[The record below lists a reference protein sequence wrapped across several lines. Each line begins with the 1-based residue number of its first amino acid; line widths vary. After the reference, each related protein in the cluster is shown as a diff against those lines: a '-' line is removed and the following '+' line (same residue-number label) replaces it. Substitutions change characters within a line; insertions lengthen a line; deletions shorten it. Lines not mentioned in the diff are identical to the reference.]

1 MCISNADLCLCRCL
15 SLLFLLCQIL
25 SPFLSVSLSVCLS
38 HTHSL
43 SLIRSLDWS
52 QSIIKCY
59 VNICLSLSL
68 PRSVSRSAVC
78 LSHTLYA
85 LSLTCHYS
93 QRVLSQGVLRE
104 GVTMRSIVDFST
116 AYCVQCA
123 SFYFWQWGD
132 LKSLQ
137 NWGQSAAHTHRQRE
151 TLTNTYSHTHTH
163 KTRDEMKNLRKE

>member
-1 MCISNADLCLCRCL
+1 MQISVSVAVSLFYSYCVKYSLPFSL
-15 SLLFLLCQIL
+15 SL
-25 SPFLSVSLSVCLS
+25 SLSVFHIHTLFLS
-38 HTHSL
+38 FVHQTDRSQLL
-43 SLIRSLDWS
+43 SVT
-52 QSIIKCY
+52 SIF
-59 VNICLSLSL
+59 VSLSL

-85 LSLTCHYS
+85 LSLTCHHS

-116 AYCVQCA
+116 AYCAQCA

-137 NWGQSAAHTHRQRE
+137 N
-151 TLTNTYSHTHTH
+151 
-163 KTRDEMKNLRKE
+163 

>member
-1 MCISNADLCLCRCL
+1 MCISNADLCLSL
-15 SLLFLLCQIL
+15 SLSFIPIVSNTLSLSLC
-25 SPFLSVSLSVCLS
+25 LSVCLS

-59 VNICLSLSL
+59 VYICLSL

-104 GVTMRSIVDFST
+104 GVTMRSIVDFSG
-116 AYCVQCA
+116 AYCAQCA
-123 SFYFWQWGD
+123 SFHFWQWGD

-151 TLTNTYSHTHTH
+151 TLTNTQSHTHTYTH
-163 KTRDEMKNLRKE
+163 RTRDEMKNLRKE